1 VSAPHV
7 VLRLNEI
14 GRGTL
19 VVNGVSLGHLC
30 RATTIEGR
38 VGSLTTVTL
47 ELHGVCVEA
56 EVDVRTTHLVAS
68 LVRPTRV
75 SPAEPDLTAH
85 SDAEWR
91 RFAPHAEDS
100 GRGA

>member
-1 VSAPHV
+1 V
-7 VLRLNEI
+7 VLKLDEI

-30 RATTIEGR
+30 RATTISGR
-38 VGSLTTVTL
+38 VGQLTTVTL
-47 ELHGVCVEA
+47 ELHGVAVEA
-56 EVDVRTTHLVAS
+56 AVDARTTQLVAA
-68 LVRPTRV
+68 LVRPAV
-75 SPAEPDLTAH
+75 PDLSAH